1 MNETTRDNPDRVTV
15 STFSGLTLQ
24 AAGLG
29 WLAAVVRPGV
39 SYATP
44 AAFID
49 GFRPAEWVAAAVAAV
64 GVPIAALAPSKSAA
78 EETGRGLTPVT
89 D

>member
-29 WLAAVVRPGV
+29 WLAAVVRPGDG
-39 SYATP
+39 YATP
-44 AAFID
+44 AASST
-49 GFRPAEWVAAAVAAV
+49 GSGRPMFAAAVATV
-64 GVPIAALAPSKSAA
+64 GVRSRPSPHPSPPRRKPAAA
-78 EETGRGLTPVT
+78 
-89 D
+89 